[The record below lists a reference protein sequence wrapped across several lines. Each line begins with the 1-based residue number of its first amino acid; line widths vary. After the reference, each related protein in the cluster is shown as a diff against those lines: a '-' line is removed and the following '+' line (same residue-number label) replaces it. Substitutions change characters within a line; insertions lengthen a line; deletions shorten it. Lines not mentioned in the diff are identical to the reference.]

1 LTRGDVHNGWLQL
14 LLVIAGSA
22 LVGALTESVQ
32 GFPPLPAVADEVA
45 ALDEIYK
52 GTVLADTLVAPGLL
66 GFTRFGYRSA
76 RKHWNPVS
84 AYLRDHHILITGAT
98 SGLGLATAEALAARG
113 AKVVVNDLG
122 GARDG
127 SGGSVTA
134 AEAVVAEIE
143 AAGGEAMPNAA
154 SVTDFAAVQA
164 MVEAAMAKWGRVDL
178 LVNNAGVLRDKTFAK
193 MELEDFRFVVD
204 VHLMGAVN
212 CTKAVWEIM
221 RGQNYGRIVMTTSS
235 SGLYGNFG
243 QSNYGAAKMALVG
256 LMQTLSIEGAKN
268 DIRVNCLAPTAHTRM
283 TEDLGAALPLEA
295 LDPALVTPGLLY
307 LLSREAPS
315 RCILAAGAGGFER
328 AFVTLTEGVHIAGP
342 DAPEQV
348 AARFDA
354 ISDRSK
360 EIVPEMGA
368 AQGMIEL
375 TKAQKAHAS

>member
-1 LTRGDVHNGWLQL
+1 MTMRFDGR
-14 LLVIAGSA
+14 
-22 LVGALTESVQ
+22 
-32 GFPPLPAVADEVA
+32 VAIV
-45 ALDEIYK
+45 
-52 GTVLADTLVAPGLL
+52 
-66 GFTRFGYRSA
+66 
-76 RKHWNPVS
+76 
-84 AYLRDHHILITGAT
+84 TGAGG
-98 SGLGLATAEALAARG
+98 GLGREHALALAARG

-127 SGGSVTA
+127 SGGSATA

-143 AAGGEAMPNAA
+143 AAGGEAMANAA
-154 SVTDFAAVQA
+154 SVTDYAAVQA
-164 MVEAAMAKWGRVDL
+164 MVDQTMAKWGRIDI

-193 MELEDFRFVVD
+193 MELDDFRFVVD

-221 RGQNYGRIVMTTSS
+221 RSQNYGRIVMTTSS

-295 LDPALVTPGLLY
+295 LGPELVTPGLLH
-307 LLSREAPS
+307 LVSEAAPT
-315 RCILAAGAGGFER
+315 RVILAAGAGGFER
-328 AFVTLTEGVHIAGP
+328 AYVTLTQGVHVTGA

-348 AARFDA
+348 AAQFDA
-354 ISDRSK
+354 VSDRTG

-375 TKAQKAHAS
+375 TKAKASLSS